1 MTISTR
7 FLQMLLLLASALLI
21 APSMLEP
28 AQAARRPAAEEKPE
42 PLFPLAT
49 REDRAPKIQARYN
62 KQVQALAKF
71 SAEDKFQE
79 LIDASVV
86 LATDPKAK
94 PSDVAIGY
102 QNAAYGALQL
112 DDLAAALG
120 YLEKAIAADA
130 LSNDTHYQ
138 LMLQVVQIEMGEERY
153 TEALTLLERFLS
165 ETKSVKPEYLA
176 LKGNALYRL
185 DRFAEAADALKQ
197 AVETSDKPEDSW
209 QQLLM
214 AAYFD
219 QEKPEEAA
227 RVAESLL
234 ARNPDDKRA
243 AMNLASIYAQGEQF
257 DKASATLEALRAKGQ
272 FSEERDYRQ
281 LYSMYLN
288 MDGKE
293 AEAIGVINEGLT
305 KGLLKESAEV
315 YTALAQAYYF
325 TDKFDEAIVAYQK
338 AAPLASDGEA
348 GLNLARVLSNEE
360 RFAESKAA
368 AQAAL
373 AKGLKKPGEAW
384 LTIARSELGLNN
396 KAAASAAYKEA
407 AKFPETKKQADE
419 GLLQSSR

>member
-1 MTISTR
+1 MTMSTR
-7 FLQMLLLLASALLI
+7 FLQSLLLIASAMLI
-21 APSMLEP
+21 APSMVEP
-28 AQAARRPAAEEKPE
+28 AHAASRKVAAEKPE

-49 REDRAPKIQARYN
+49 REDRAPKIQARFN

-71 SAEDKFQE
+71 SEEDKFQE
-79 LIDASVV
+79 LIDASVA
-86 LATDPKAK
+86 LANDAKAK

-102 QNAAYGALQL
+102 QNAAYGAMQL

-120 YLEKAIAADA
+120 YLQKAIGADA

-138 LMLQVVQIEMGEERY
+138 LMLQVAQIEMGEERY
-153 TEALTLLERFLS
+153 TEALTALDRFLS
-165 ETKSVKPEYLA
+165 ETKSTKPEYFA
-176 LKGNALYRL
+176 LQGNALYRL
-185 DRFAEAADALKQ
+185 DRLPEAAVALKK
-197 AVETSDKPEDSW
+197 AIETSDKPEDSW

-214 AAYFD
+214 AVYFD

-227 RVAESLL
+227 RVAEALM

-243 AMNLASIYAQGEQF
+243 AMNLASIYAQGDQYE
-257 DKASATLEALRAKGQ
+257 KASATLEDLRAKGL
-272 FSEERDYRQ
+272 FTEEREYRQ
-281 LYSMYLN
+281 LYTMYLN

-293 AEAIGVINEGLT
+293 AQAIGVINEGLE
-305 KGLLKESAEV
+305 KGLLKESGEV

-325 TDKFDEAIVAYQK
+325 TDKFEEAIVAYQK

-360 RFAESKAA
+360 RYAESKAA

-384 LTIARSELGLNN
+384 LSIARSELGLNN
-396 KAAASAAYKEA
+396 KAAATAAFKEA
-407 AKFPETKKQADE
+407 GKFPETKKQADE
-419 GLLQSSR
+419 GLLQSSK

>member
-7 FLQMLLLLASALLI
+7 FLPTLLLI
-21 APSMLEP
+21 ASAVLIAPAVIEP
-28 AQAARRPAAEEKPE
+28 AHAARREAEQEKPA

-49 REDRAPKIQARYN
+49 REDRAPKIQARFN

-71 SAEDKFQE
+71 SEEDKFQE
-79 LIDASVV
+79 LIDASVA
-86 LATDPKAK
+86 LATDAKAK

-102 QNAAYGALQL
+102 QNAAYAAMQL

-120 YLEKAIAADA
+120 YLQKAIAADA
-130 LSNDTHYQ
+130 LSNDAHYQ
-138 LMLQVVQIEMGEERY
+138 LLLQVAQIEMGEERY
-153 TEALTLLERFLS
+153 TEALTALDRFLS
-165 ETKSVKPEYLA
+165 ETKTAKPEHLA

-185 DRFAEAADALKQ
+185 DRLPEAAEALKQ
-197 AVETSDKPEDSW
+197 AIETSDKPEDSW

-214 AAYFD
+214 AVYFD

-227 RVAESLL
+227 RVAEALM

-243 AMNLASIYAQGEQF
+243 AMNLASIYAQGDQYE
-257 DKASATLEALRAKGQ
+257 KASATLEGLRAKGL
-272 FSEERDYRQ
+272 FTEEREYRQ
-281 LYSMYLN
+281 LYTMYLN

-293 AEAIGVINEGLT
+293 AQAIGVINEGLE
-305 KGLLKESAEV
+305 KGLLKESGEV

-396 KAAASAAYKEA
+396 KAAATAAYKEA

-419 GLLQSSR
+419 GLLQSSK

>member
-1 MTISTR
+1 MTYSTR
-7 FLQMLLLLASALLI
+7 FLQALLLLAGAMLI
-21 APSMLEP
+21 APSMVEHVH
-28 AQAARRPAAEEKPE
+28 AARRQAAQEKPE
-42 PLFPLAT
+42 PMFPLAT
-49 REDRAPKIQARYN
+49 REDRAPKIQARFN
-62 KQVQALAKF
+62 KQVQALSKF

-79 LIDASVV
+79 LIDASVA
-86 LATDPKAK
+86 LANDPKAK
-94 PSDVAIGY
+94 PSDVAIAY

-112 DDLAAALG
+112 DDLPAALG
-120 YLEKAIAADA
+120 YLQKAIDADA

-138 LMLQVVQIEMGEERY
+138 LMLQVAQIEMGDERY
-153 TEALTLLERFLS
+153 TEALTALDRFLT

-185 DRFAEAADALKQ
+185 DRFAEAAEALKQ
-197 AVETSDKPEDSW
+197 AIETSEKPQDAW

-227 RVAESLL
+227 RVAEALL

-243 AMNLASIYAQGEQF
+243 AMNLASIYAQGDQF
-257 DKASATLEALRAKGQ
+257 DKASATLEGLRAKGL

-288 MDGKE
+288 MDGRE
-293 AEAIGVINEGLT
+293 AEAISVINEGLS
-305 KGLLKESAEV
+305 KGLLKESGEV

-325 TDKFDEAIVAYQK
+325 TDKFDESIVAYQK

-384 LTIARSELGLNN
+384 MTIARSELGLNN
-396 KAAASAAYKEA
+396 KTAAVAAYKEA
-407 AKFPETKKQADE
+407 AKFPETKQQAEE
-419 GLLQSSR
+419 GLRQSSK